1 MKSNPPTMNT
11 DQPDAASPS
20 SVHDDLCIGHNPNVT
35 ALQVF
40 ADDQHSY
47 LFPYAQFL
55 YAELVANP
63 ALEKEADA
71 PPQKLLISF
80 VQAEITVLG
89 SGLTRI
95 EHWIQISELGYI
107 KPADRRYA
115 TALKGHVASV
125 TLILTKETV

>member
-1 MKSNPPTMNT
+1 MNT
-11 DQPDAASPS
+11 NTNQPAEESLSNVREGFCAG
-20 SVHDDLCIGHNPNVT
+20 DDPNIT

-63 ALEKEADA
+63 ASEKAVDA
-71 PPQKLLISF
+71 PPQKLLIHF
-80 VQAEITVLG
+80 AQAEVTVLG
-89 SGLTRI
+89 SGLTRV
-95 EHWIQISELGYI
+95 ENWIQKGELRHI

-115 TALKGHVASV
+115 AALKTHVASATV
-125 TLILTKETV
+125 TFKQETA

>member
-1 MKSNPPTMNT
+1 MKSNQPIMNT

-20 SVHDDLCIGHNPNVT
+20 SVRDDLCIGHNLNAN

-47 LFPYAQFL
+47 LFPYAQL
-55 YAELVANP
+55 LHTELLANP
-63 ALEKEADA
+63 ALEKEAEA
-71 PPQKLLISF
+71 PPQKLRIGF

-115 TALKGHVASV
+115 TALKAHVTSV
-125 TLILTKETV
+125 TVTFNKHPV

>member
-1 MKSNPPTMNT
+1 MNT
-11 DQPDAASPS
+11 NNNLPDAASQS
-20 SVHDDLCIGHNPNVT
+20 NVRDGFCAGHDPNAA

-63 ALEKEADA
+63 ALEKTADA
-71 PPQKLLISF
+71 PPQKMLIYF
-80 VQAEITVLG
+80 AQAEVTVLG
-89 SGLTRI
+89 SGLFWL
-95 EHWIQISELGYI
+95 EHWLQKAELGHI

-115 TALKGHVASV
+115 AALKTHVASATV
-125 TLILTKETV
+125 TFTKNHV